1 MMPCSTRRVMPYV
14 TPQLLIAQLMDIAK
28 LALEFVQA
36 MIWPSVVVLAI
47 YFFKDEV
54 RLLLKRLAS
63 VKIGDHSVEFFQS
76 ELDKAQELSADV
88 RTDPEIPEEKRER
101 IAAAPKIPLTDA
113 NAQMLKHGLRPS
125 PSGLELAYYR
135 DLAELDPALA
145 LAGLRIELEIIGQ
158 NLAKGFNV
166 EVPRRASVTSMFRA
180 LANAHAVTNNQYNL
194 VQSITRLAN
203 SAVHGAPIT
212 RDDANAV
219 IDTAAVLRD
228 QYLAWLSW
236 GFEDND

>member
-1 MMPCSTRRVMPYV
+1 MV
-14 TPQLLIAQLMDIAK
+14 
-28 LALEFVQA
+28 
-36 MIWPSVVVLAI
+36 WPSVVVLAI
-47 YFFKDEV
+47 YFFKAEV
-54 RLLLKRLAS
+54 KLLLKRLS
-63 VKIGDHSVEFFQS
+63 SFKIGDNSVEFFQS
-76 ELDKAQELSADV
+76 ELDNAQGLSADV
-88 RTDPEIPEEKRER
+88 RADPEVSEERRKR

-125 PSGLELAYYR
+125 PSGLELGYYR
-135 DLAELDPALA
+135 ELADRDPALA

-158 NLAKGFNV
+158 NLAKGFNI
-166 EVPRRASVTSMFRA
+166 EIPQRATVTRVFRA
-180 LANAHAVTNNQYNL
+180 LADAHAVTIRQYNL

-219 IDTAAVLRD
+219 IDTADVLRD

-236 GFEDND
+236 GFHRND

>member
-1 MMPCSTRRVMPYV
+1 MEV
-14 TPQLLIAQLMDIAK
+14 AK
-28 LALEFVQA
+28 LILEFVQA
-36 MIWPSVVVLAI
+36 AIWPSVVVLAL
-47 YFFKDEV
+47 YFFKGEV
-54 RLLLKRLAS
+54 KLLLKRLAS

-88 RTDPEIPEEKRER
+88 RTDPDVPEEKRER

-113 NAQMLKHGLRPS
+113 NTQMLKHGLRPS

-135 DLAELDPALA
+135 EIADRDPALA

-166 EVPRRASVTSMFRA
+166 DIPQRASVTTIFRA
-180 LANAHAVTNNQYNL
+180 LADAHAVTNKQYNL

-219 IDTAAVLRD
+219 IDTADVLRD
-228 QYLAWLSW
+228 QYLAWLGW
-236 GFEDND
+236 GFQDHS

>member
-1 MMPCSTRRVMPYV
+1 
-14 TPQLLIAQLMDIAK
+14 MDTAK
-28 LALEFVQA
+28 LVLEFVQA
-36 MIWPSVVVLAI
+36 MVWPSVVVLAI
-47 YFFKDEV
+47 FFFKDEV
-54 RLLLKRLAS
+54 KLLVKRLAS
-63 VKIGDHSVEFFQS
+63 VKIGDKSVEFFQN

-88 RTDPEIPEEKRER
+88 RSDPELSEEKRER

-135 DLAELDPALA
+135 SLAERDPALA

-166 EVPRRASVTSMFRA
+166 ELPERASVTGVFRA
-180 LANAHAVTNNQYNL
+180 LSNAHAVTNKQYNL

-203 SAVHGAPIT
+203 SAVHGAPIS

-219 IDTAAVLRD
+219 IDTADVLRD
-228 QYLAWLSW
+228 QYLSWLSW
-236 GFEDND
+236 GFQDN

>member
-1 MMPCSTRRVMPYV
+1 
-14 TPQLLIAQLMDIAK
+14 MDVAK
-28 LALEFVQA
+28 LILEFVQT
-36 MIWPSVVVLAI
+36 IVWPSVVVFAVF
-47 YFFKDEV
+47 FFKREV

-63 VKIGDHSVEFFQS
+63 VKIGDRSVEFFQT
-76 ELDKAQELSADV
+76 ELDKAQELSEGV
-88 RTDPEIPEEKRER
+88 RTDPEVSEEKRER

-135 DLAELDPALA
+135 DLADRDPALA

-158 NLAKGFNV
+158 NLAKRFNI
-166 EVPRRASVTSMFRA
+166 PIPKRASVTSIFRA
-180 LANAHAVTNNQYNL
+180 LADAHAVTTRQYNL
-194 VQSITRLAN
+194 VESITRLAN

-219 IDTAAVLRD
+219 IDTADVLRD

-236 GFEDND
+236 GFETTT